1 MFGKVLFSVIT
12 ACGTASPSWAG
23 EGDRERGSAYA
34 LAMCTSC
41 HSVTA
46 DQTAS
51 PNPAAK
57 PFRLIKLADPSG
69 AGLAAWFNK
78 DHPNTS
84 RVLKDSQG
92 EDIAVFIQSLT
103 RAGSD

>member
-1 MFGKVLFSVIT
+1 MFGKVLFSLIA
-12 ACGTASPSWAG
+12 ACGIASPSWAG
-23 EGDRERGSAYA
+23 AGDGERGSAYA
-34 LAMCTSC
+34 LAMCSSC

-57 PFRLIKLADPSG
+57 PFRSIKLADPSG

-84 RVLKDSQG
+84 RVLKDSRG
-92 EDIAVFIQSLT
+92 EDLAVFIRSLT
-103 RAGSD
+103 RVGSD

>member
-1 MFGKVLFSVIT
+1 MFGKVLFSVIV
-12 ACGTASPSWAG
+12 ACGIVSPSWAG
-23 EGDRERGSAYA
+23 EGDGERGSAYA
-34 LAMCTSC
+34 LAMCSSC

-57 PFRLIKLADPSG
+57 PFRSIKLADTSG
-69 AGLAAWFNK
+69 AALAKWFNT

-84 RVLKDSQG
+84 RILKDGQA
-92 EDIAVFIQSLT
+92 EDIAAFIQRLT
-103 RAGSD
+103 SAAPQ

>member
-1 MFGKVLFSVIT
+1 MYMYGQLLIR
-12 ACGTASPSWAG
+12 ANLG
-23 EGDRERGSAYA
+23 RGVGHGGRGLRVFA
-34 LAMCTSC
+34 LAMCSSC

-57 PFRLIKLADPSG
+57 PFRSIKLADPSG

-84 RVLKDSQG
+84 RVLKDSRG
-92 EDIAVFIQSLT
+92 EDLAVFIRSLT
-103 RAGSD
+103 RVGSD